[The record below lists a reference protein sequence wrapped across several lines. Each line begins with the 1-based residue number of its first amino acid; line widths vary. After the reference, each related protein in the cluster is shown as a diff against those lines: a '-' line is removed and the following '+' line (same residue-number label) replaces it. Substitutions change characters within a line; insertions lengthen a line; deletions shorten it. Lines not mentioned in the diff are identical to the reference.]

1 MEPFVWFALLSAVV
15 VASGLAVRSL
25 NRSTPA
31 PQGVHVCDTGWVA
44 DVGPLA
50 ALKVVE
56 RELRDIAART
66 PLPGGAGASAAIE
79 VRYRACRRQVMAVGA
94 ALRGGDTRARAV
106 AALLD
111 AAPPAGMQVSP
122 TVRAFESR
130 DLVLQAIGRLQDDE
144 L

>member
-1 MEPFVWFALLSAVV
+1 MEALVWFALLSAVV

-25 NRSTPA
+25 HRPAPA
-31 PQGVHVCDTGWVA
+31 PQGDHVCDAGWVA

-56 RELRDIAART
+56 RELRDIAGRT
-66 PLPGGAGASAAIE
+66 PLPGGAGTSAAIE
-79 VRYRACRRQVMAVGA
+79 VRYRACRRQVLAVGA
-94 ALRGGDTRARAV
+94 ALRSGDHRERAV

-130 DLVLQAIGRLQDDE
+130 DLVLQAIDRLQDNN